1 MQTYSTLLGVGIW
14 LLFVLGYITSKK
26 PPKTT
31 TRKEARRNKKI
42 EMYAILDGLDDSVK
56 YKV

>member
-14 LLFVLGYITSKK
+14 LLVVLGYITSKK

-31 TRKEARRNKKI
+31 THKEARRNKKI